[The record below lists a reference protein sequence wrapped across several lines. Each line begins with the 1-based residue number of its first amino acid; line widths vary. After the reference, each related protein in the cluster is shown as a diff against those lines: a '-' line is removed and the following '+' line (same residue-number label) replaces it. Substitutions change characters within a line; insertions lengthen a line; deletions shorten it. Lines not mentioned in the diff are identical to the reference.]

1 MDPVVRTL
9 HHCLERMQTAGCDRG
24 SHRQA
29 GARLSHNHRICKD
42 FNNDPLGLMIDN
54 RSGVNA
60 HAYVNADLRRPIYWG
75 SLRATWQTLSDCTRI
90 RNTRVDLTEKHT
102 AIMVKNFSADWLA
115 QSFHAAAPD
124 DVPEPEKKRHRPHV
138 PCLAQPRPPTSYDK
152 IYLQPKPKVAKVEQ
166 KPEST
171 SVPKEK
177 EALVPVASR
186 HCSSPSS
193 KYLTINL
200 VRSALP
206 VYIKINND
214 GQWFNSIL
222 CSVSENSGY
231 SSGYESEAAA
241 SECASVEDGH
251 ELEKEAVQR
260 RIRTKFTP
268 EQIDKLEKIFN
279 KHKYLDA
286 GERIKTALKLNL
298 SETQVRY
305 IYAFGRRCIQVIKY
319 SPSLTAVKFHLEKK
333 LLKHMLTVR
342 FAVFQ
347 VRTWFQNRRMKLKRE
362 VQEMQADYFLP
373 ALVLPHVHPG
383 VQYHCYDRQRF
394 QFPAQVLNG
403 PVMHHHHQI
412 SAQHRIPHHHMMM
425 SQHYYWHSFHEN
437 TYITFSVQY
446 MYSLTRC
453 IEYSQVKMFN
463 YKEEF
468 IYCEK

>member
-1 MDPVVRTL
+1 
-9 HHCLERMQTAGCDRG
+9 MQTAGCDRG

-60 HAYVNADLRRPIYWG
+60 HAYVNAVLRRPIYWG
-75 SLRATWQTLSDCTRI
+75 SLRATLQTLLDCTRI
-90 RNTRVDLTEKHT
+90 INTRVDLTEKQT

-152 IYLQPKPKVAKVEQ
+152 IYVQPKPKVAKVEQ
-166 KPEST
+166 KPESN

-177 EALVPVASR
+177 EALVPVAPR
-186 HCSSPSS
+186 HCSSPS
-193 KYLTINL
+193 I
-200 VRSALP
+200 
-206 VYIKINND
+206 
-214 GQWFNSIL
+214 
-222 CSVSENSGY
+222 SENSGY

-298 SETQVRY
+298 SETQVR
-305 IYAFGRRCIQVIKY
+305 
-319 SPSLTAVKFHLEKK
+319 
-333 LLKHMLTVR
+333 
-342 FAVFQ
+342 
-347 VRTWFQNRRMKLKRE
+347 TWFQNRRMKLKRE

-394 QFPAQVLNG
+394 QFPAQVLAS
-403 PVMHHHHQI
+403 VMHHHQI

-425 SQHYYWHSFHEN
+425 PQHYY
-437 TYITFSVQY
+437 
-446 MYSLTRC
+446 
-453 IEYSQVKMFN
+453 
-463 YKEEF
+463 
-468 IYCEK
+468 